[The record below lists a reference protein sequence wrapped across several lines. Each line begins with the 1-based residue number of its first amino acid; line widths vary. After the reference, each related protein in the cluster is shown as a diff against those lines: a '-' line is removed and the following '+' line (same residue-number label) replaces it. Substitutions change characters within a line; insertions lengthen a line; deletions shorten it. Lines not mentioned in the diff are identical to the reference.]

1 MTLVVNLCGSHGAP
15 NVGHTIMAFDE
26 HALALEQ
33 VLELVVSL
41 EIVDMYITL
50 WNDFVKVVEIHRFNP

>member
-1 MTLVVNLCGSHGAP
+1 
-15 NVGHTIMAFDE
+15 MAFDE

-41 EIVDMYITL
+41 EIVDMLHITQ
-50 WNDFVKVVEIHRFNP
+50 WNDSVKVVEIHRFNP